1 MAGLF
6 GLFGGK
12 KEEDTQPKDAFF
24 LDDESAKSMGD
35 TEYMKAPKNIRRTYP
50 AGAAGTGHFEVIK
63 TVSAVKSSA
72 NDSRKDLTP
81 KRAEAPAP
89 AYTPAPTFSSA
100 SSFGGSSASS
110 FGGSTAS
117 SYSAPAPTP
126 TPAPAPEAA
135 PAPVA
140 SPSVSSEAV
149 QKRRQSDDS
158 MDMFR
163 NMAKKIGR

>member
-12 KEEDTQPKDAFF
+12 KEDDTQPKDAFF

-50 AGAAGTGHFEVIK
+50 AGAAGTGHFEVVK
-63 TVSAVKSSA
+63 TVSAMKSSA
-72 NDSRKDLTP
+72 NDSRTDLVP
-81 KRAEAPAP
+81 KRVEAPAP
-89 AYTPAPTFSSA
+89 TYTPAATFAQA
-100 SSFGGSSASS
+100 SSFGGAATPS
-110 FGGSTAS
+110 FGGAATP

-126 TPAPAPEAA
+126 APAPAPT
-135 PAPVA
+135 PTP
-140 SPSVSSEAV
+140 SPSVSNEVV
-149 QKRRQSDDS
+149 QQRRQSDDS

-163 NMAKKIGR
+163 NMAKSIKK

>member
-12 KEEDTQPKDAFF
+12 KEEDPQPKDAFF

-35 TEYMKAPKNIRRTYP
+35 TAYMKESKSIRRTFP

-63 TVSAVKSSA
+63 TVSAVKSST
-72 NDSRKDLTP
+72 NDSRKDFMP

-89 AYTPAPTFSSA
+89 TYTPAPTFSSV
-100 SSFGGSSASS
+100 SSYSAP
-110 FGGSTAS
+110 T
-117 SYSAPAPTP
+117 YSAPAPTP
-126 TPAPAPEAA
+126 APAPEVA

-140 SPSVSSEAV
+140 SPSVSSEVV
-149 QKRRQSDDS
+149 QKRRQADDS

-163 NMAKKIGR
+163 NMAKKIGK

>member
-6 GLFGGK
+6 GLFGGKK

-35 TEYMKAPKNIRRTYP
+35 TEYMKASKNIRRTYP

-63 TVSAVKSSA
+63 TVSSMKASA

-81 KRAEAPAP
+81 KRIETPAP
-89 AYTPAPTFSSA
+89 TYTPAPTFSSA
-100 SSFGGSSASS
+100 SSFGTPQATS
-110 FGGSTAS
+110 FGTPQATSFGATPQATSF
-117 SYSAPAPTP
+117 SAPEPQAPI
-126 TPAPAPEAA
+126 E
-135 PAPVA
+135 
-140 SPSVSSEAV
+140 SPSVSDEAV
-149 QKRRQSDDS
+149 QKRRQSDDG

-163 NMAKKIGR
+163 NMAKKVGK

>member
-50 AGAAGTGHFEVIK
+50 AGAAGTGHFEVVK
-63 TVSAVKSSA
+63 TVSAMKSSA
-72 NDSRKDLTP
+72 NDSRKDFAP
-81 KRAEAPAP
+81 KRVEAPAP
-89 AYTPAPTFSSA
+89 TYTPAATFASA
-100 SSFGGSSASS
+100 SSFGGAA
-110 FGGSTAS
+110 TP

-126 TPAPAPEAA
+126 APAPAPA
-135 PAPVA
+135 PTPTP
-140 SPSVSSEAV
+140 SPSVSNEVV
-149 QKRRQSDDS
+149 QQRRQSDDS

-163 NMAKKIGR
+163 SMAKSIKK

>member
-12 KEEDTQPKDAFF
+12 KKEEDVQPKDAFF

-35 TEYMKAPKNIRRTYP
+35 TEYMKAPKNIRRTFP
-50 AGAAGTGHFEVIK
+50 AGAAGTGHFEVVK
-63 TVSAVKSSA
+63 TVSAVKSST
-72 NDSRKDLTP
+72 NDSRTDFVP

-89 AYTPAPTFSSA
+89 TYTPAPTFSSA
-100 SSFGGSSASS
+100 SSFGGAS
-110 FGGSTAS
+110 AS
-117 SYSAPAPTP
+117 SYSAPTFSAP

-135 PAPVA
+135 PAPTA
-140 SPSVSSEAV
+140 SPSVSNEAV
-149 QKRRQSDDS
+149 QKRRQADDS

-163 NMAKKIGR
+163 NMAKKIGK

>member
-12 KEEDTQPKDAFF
+12 KEEDPQPKDAFF

-35 TEYMKAPKNIRRTYP
+35 TAYMKESKSVRRTFP

-63 TVSAVKSSA
+63 TVSAVKSST
-72 NDSRKDLTP
+72 NDSRKDFMP
-81 KRAEAPAP
+81 KRAE
-89 AYTPAPTFSSA
+89 TPAPTYTPAATFASA
-100 SSFGGSSASS
+100 SSFGG
-110 FGGSTAS
+110 TA
-117 SYSAPAPTP
+117 SYSAPAPT
-126 TPAPAPEAA
+126 PAPEAA

-140 SPSVSSEAV
+140 SPSVSNEVV

-163 NMAKKIGR
+163 NMAKKIGK

>member
-35 TEYMKAPKNIRRTYP
+35 TAYMKESKNIRRTYP

-63 TVSAVKSSA
+63 TVSAIKSSA
-72 NDSRKDLTP
+72 NDSRTDLTP
-81 KRAEAPAP
+81 KRVEAPAP
-89 AYTPAPTFSSA
+89 TYTPAPTFASA
-100 SSFGGSSASS
+100 SSFGAA
-110 FGGSTAS
+110 TTPT
-117 SYSAPAPTP
+117 YSAPAPT
-126 TPAPAPEAA
+126 PAPEAA

-140 SPSVSSEAV
+140 SPSVSNEAV

-163 NMAKKIGR
+163 NMAKTIRK